1 MKFKKTV
8 IMTLAGLGLLVAGG
22 ASVSAYENW
31 AGHDNMTQISLDITK
46 LVNLNNDKQNQ
57 LDKAKASQQSA
68 QSQLDDANAKVNLL
82 NKQLTDVKKQRADDQ
97 TSFQSQLDEKLKEIN
112 QKIAEGNQKVADK
125 QKEVNDLNAKLSQL
139 QQLQQ
144 GNNDQMNQAIQD
156 ASSVRQQADSAVSNA
171 TR

>member
-31 AGHDNMTQISLDITK
+31 AGHDDMTKISLDITK
-46 LVNLNNDKQNQ
+46 LVNLNKDKQSQ
-57 LDKAKASQQSA
+57 LDKAKADQQSA
-68 QSQLDDANAKVNLL
+68 KSQLDEANNKVNSL
-82 NKQLTDVKKQRADDQ
+82 NQQLADVKQQRADDQ
-97 TSFQSQLDEKLKEIN
+97 TNFKSQLDEKIKEIN
-112 QKIAEGNQKVADK
+112 QKIDEGNQKVADK

-139 QQLQQ
+139 QQGSQEQ
-144 GNNDQMNQAIQD
+144 DGQMNQAIQD